1 MQVDQTQTLGAAA
14 RAPVVVHDSPG
25 RLRLRA
31 PLLGLPSIDV
41 DRLAYKLRATPGVN
55 AARINP
61 DAFSVIITYDGR
73 PETRARALT
82 AIKALSHTN
91 LPQKVQ
97 SDDASPTLFPVVAR
111 LALLIGYGLLPP
123 ALARSLALVAIAPR
137 VVTGLRSLLA
147 GGITVEVLDAL
158 AVSLGALRGQ
168 YRTALTTDFMM
179 GTGEFLEE
187 TTMRHSSA
195 LLQDMLMPN
204 PDTAWIE
211 GDSGSVEVPFQQV
224 KTGDTVV
231 VTAGG
236 LVPVDGKVR
245 SGSAQVNQASITGES
260 LPVGKAEGDSV
271 IAGSLVESGQLHITA
286 EKVGDDTTTA
296 QIARMIHESL
306 DRRSNTERL
315 AQKHA
320 DRQVFVTLGLGAVTL
335 ALTRDL
341 RRLSSVFLVDYAC
354 PIKLSAPVAV
364 RATMSDAVSRGI
376 LIKGG
381 PIIEKLAD
389 ADVFV
394 FDKTGTLTHGSLT
407 VTEVHPC
414 RPGRWSAEDLLAMAA
429 SLEEHASHPV
439 ARAIVAAA
447 RSKGADHIAHGDV
460 EFDVGHGV
468 VSTVNGKEV
477 LIGSRHFLEEIK
489 GVDFSE
495 DEAAIT
501 ELSEAGNML
510 LYLAIGMELA
520 GLIGVRDELREDA
533 VATAA
538 RLRALGVRRLVM
550 LTGDRRM
557 RAEAY
562 GRELGFDEVHADLR
576 PDDKLQILRD
586 LRASGDRIAFV
597 GDGANDAPALAEADV
612 GIGMSQG
619 ADIAVAT
626 ADIALLDDRLEAV
639 ADARATSVQ
648 AMRVIGF
655 NNSAALGINSGLFLA
670 ASLGMLSPV
679 AAAMM
684 HNGSTLALLIS
695 AISRAGLGRAPHGAS
710 ES

>member
-1 MQVDQTQTLGAAA
+1 
-14 RAPVVVHDSPG
+14 
-25 RLRLRA
+25 
-31 PLLGLPSIDV
+31 
-41 DRLAYKLRATPGVN
+41 
-55 AARINP
+55 
-61 DAFSVIITYDGR
+61 
-73 PETRARALT
+73 
-82 AIKALSHTN
+82 
-91 LPQKVQ
+91 
-97 SDDASPTLFPVVAR
+97 
-111 LALLIGYGLLPP
+111 
-123 ALARSLALVAIAPR
+123 
-137 VVTGLRSLLA
+137 
-147 GGITVEVLDAL
+147 
-158 AVSLGALRGQ
+158 
-168 YRTALTTDFMM
+168 
-179 GTGEFLEE
+179 
-187 TTMRHSSA
+187 
-195 LLQDMLMPN
+195 
-204 PDTAWIE
+204 
-211 GDSGSVEVPFQQV
+211 
-224 KTGDTVV
+224 
-231 VTAGG
+231 
-236 LVPVDGKVR
+236 
-245 SGSAQVNQASITGES
+245 
-260 LPVGKAEGDSV
+260 
-271 IAGSLVESGQLHITA
+271 
-286 EKVGDDTTTA
+286 
-296 QIARMIHESL
+296 
-306 DRRSNTERL
+306 
-315 AQKHA
+315 
-320 DRQVFVTLGLGAVTL
+320 
-335 ALTRDL
+335 
-341 RRLSSVFLVDYAC
+341 
-354 PIKLSAPVAV
+354 
-364 RATMSDAVSRGI
+364 
-376 LIKGG
+376 
-381 PIIEKLAD
+381 
-389 ADVFV
+389 
-394 FDKTGTLTHGSLT
+394 
-407 VTEVHPC
+407 
-414 RPGRWSAEDLLAMAA
+414 GRWSAEDLLAMAA

-468 VSTVNGKEV
+468 VSTVNGEEV

-510 LYLAIGMELA
+510 LYLAIGGELA

-533 VATAA
+533 VTTAA

-550 LTGDRRM
+550 LTGDRRA

-586 LRASGDRIAFV
+586 LRAAGDRIAFV

-670 ASLGMLSPV
+670 ASLGTLSPV